1 MLRDDSTDPGRRR
14 LRHATCSGN
23 HLIFP
28 RSSPRQGFIAMAAE
42 TLGKRTSVVKTRRH
56 MVYA

>member
-23 HLIFP
+23 HL
-28 RSSPRQGFIAMAAE
+28 G
-42 TLGKRTSVVKTRRH
+42 TVKLQHWKGASHEGDQLSWRH
-56 MVYA
+56 WLSRLPLAL